1 MEIGLR
7 LEEFAGEPTVIP
19 FSISC
24 CIFSLFTDS
33 GGGGQRHCLYK
44 EEVCVCVCVCARAR
58 AHTHTHIPAA
68 AAAVNATDFSSTILS
83 TNLLSHVPSS
93 ASETHQVSSSE
104 THHVS
109 S

>member
-1 MEIGLR
+1 MR
-7 LEEFAGEPTVIP
+7 LEEFAGEPTAIP
-19 FSISC
+19 FSFSC

-44 EEVCVCVCVCARAR
+44 EEVCVCVCV
-58 AHTHTHIPAA
+58 HIPAA

-104 THHVS
+104 TQHVS